1 MALIAT
7 RGSGLRVVPG
17 LLVAR
22 IRHAGRRRLLVATGL
37 AVAGVLPVLGAA
49 LTATTTDAALQ
60 RGLGARAAGERSVI
74 VSYNGLPDAA
84 ERTYLDT
91 AARREL
97 PRLTGLPVHRQLI
110 FREIADTRGGGYVV
124 GAADDLPGAVRLR
137 DGRLPAACAPTRCE
151 VVSLA
156 RPGDDP
162 FVAPELGIVVV
173 GHADRTDPLLLTGT
187 FDPGPDVPV
196 LLADGVAQASTITSL
211 TLRQR
216 TIGWVAGLDITSV
229 RDLGVDRWLEESA
242 RVADDL
248 WIARA
253 GLVLTTVDDVLRDEN
268 ARAGA
273 SAGRFTV
280 LGSATAVLLLGTA
293 VVGGAALRRDH
304 EAFVGAL
311 RRRGAGRGV
320 VRCLLAGEVAVA
332 AAGGTTLGLAAGAA
346 LAAVVAA
353 GAGLPVIATAWASV
367 VAALPTVL
375 ALGAAAAALLAVTLV
390 APAGPGGT
398 VPSGVWRAVEAV
410 AAGCVAVAVLLAARG
425 GVGVAGSRTS
435 DPLLAA
441 LPVLVLVAGAL
452 LLARVWPALTGLAQR
467 TVPRRALAA
476 RLGLAAAAGRPLRP
490 VATAAVL
497 TAAVAASV
505 FAGAYRATL
514 DRGAADQAAYAVP
527 TDARVLTG
535 RDLTR
540 PPDAAP
546 PDVLAQRLPGAT
558 GFPVLRA
565 AGSLRVTATDG
576 DGVLLVGVDP
586 AVLTSVAR
594 WDAVTGGTVGPA
606 DLASRLAASG
616 GAALPAGTAL
626 PPGRRLVVATT
637 GDRVRVAVTAV
648 VRADDGREAGVPL
661 ALGRAGDAPALS
673 ADLTARQ
680 GVAPGPGT
688 WRDAAGRPVRLHLVA
703 LTVRQPTDEATR
715 TQHALGE
722 GSRDLTVPNGAFG
735 LAGVS
740 VDGAAVDAP
749 WTGWTGTGLTVGAG
763 GAAARLAYRITE
775 GSLVLTPRANGPGS
789 DGTPLAVAVDPA
801 TAATARGGLVTI
813 VLDQRSVSARVVA
826 VLPRFPTM
834 PDGRFAVTDVAAL
847 GRLVDLDEPGVG
859 TPTEIWVDLPDAAP
873 AAGPTAGST
882 AGSTAGAGTA
892 AALSAAPFDRLDVRQ
907 RVRTEA
913 RLSSDPVAV
922 GARGL
927 LAAGALL
934 TLLVA
939 AAALV
944 LLVAAEA
951 SDDAAQSYAWEADG
965 VAPGTLRGALWW
977 RAVAVVLPAVP
988 AGVVVGIV
996 LSRAT
1001 SRLVAVTATAATP
1014 QPPLVPGTGLGW
1026 GLVAAVGGV
1035 ALALVL
1041 SGAVALRALREPLPV
1056 RDAGGL
1062 P

>member
-1 MALIAT
+1 T
-7 RGSGLRVVPG
+7 
-17 LLVAR
+17 
-22 IRHAGRRRLLVATGL
+22 
-37 AVAGVLPVLGAA
+37 
-49 LTATTTDAALQ
+49 
-60 RGLGARAAGERSVI
+60 
-74 VSYNGLPDAA
+74 
-84 ERTYLDT
+84 
-91 AARREL
+91 
-97 PRLTGLPVHRQLI
+97 
-110 FREIADTRGGGYVV
+110 
-124 GAADDLPGAVRLR
+124 
-137 DGRLPAACAPTRCE
+137 
-151 VVSLA
+151 
-156 RPGDDP
+156 
-162 FVAPELGIVVV
+162 
-173 GHADRTDPLLLTGT
+173 
-187 FDPGPDVPV
+187 
-196 LLADGVAQASTITSL
+196 
-211 TLRQR
+211 
-216 TIGWVAGLDITSV
+216 
-229 RDLGVDRWLEESA
+229 
-242 RVADDL
+242 
-248 WIARA
+248 
-253 GLVLTTVDDVLRDEN
+253 
-268 ARAGA
+268 
-273 SAGRFTV
+273 
-280 LGSATAVLLLGTA
+280 
-293 VVGGAALRRDH
+293 
-304 EAFVGAL
+304 
-311 RRRGAGRGV
+311 
-320 VRCLLAGEVAVA
+320 
-332 AAGGTTLGLAAGAA
+332 
-346 LAAVVAA
+346 
-353 GAGLPVIATAWASV
+353 
-367 VAALPTVL
+367 
-375 ALGAAAAALLAVTLV
+375 
-390 APAGPGGT
+390 
-398 VPSGVWRAVEAV
+398 
-410 AAGCVAVAVLLAARG
+410 
-425 GVGVAGSRTS
+425 
-435 DPLLAA
+435 
-441 LPVLVLVAGAL
+441 
-452 LLARVWPALTGLAQR
+452 
-467 TVPRRALAA
+467 
-476 RLGLAAAAGRPLRP
+476 
-490 VATAAVL
+490 
-497 TAAVAASV
+497 
-505 FAGAYRATL
+505 
-514 DRGAADQAAYAVP
+514 
-527 TDARVLTG
+527 
-535 RDLTR
+535 
-540 PPDAAP
+540 
-546 PDVLAQRLPGAT
+546 
-558 GFPVLRA
+558 
-565 AGSLRVTATDG
+565 
-576 DGVLLVGVDP
+576 
-586 AVLTSVAR
+586 
-594 WDAVTGGTVGPA
+594 
-606 DLASRLAASG
+606 
-616 GAALPAGTAL
+616 ALPA
-626 PPGRRLVVATT
+626 GRRLVVATT

-673 ADLTARQ
+673 ADLAARQ

-859 TPTEIWVDLPDAAP
+859 TPTEIWVDLPDPAP
-873 AAGPTAGST
+873 
-882 AGSTAGAGTA
+882 A

-1026 GLVAAVGGV
+1026 GLAAAVGGV
-1035 ALALVL
+1035 AVALVL